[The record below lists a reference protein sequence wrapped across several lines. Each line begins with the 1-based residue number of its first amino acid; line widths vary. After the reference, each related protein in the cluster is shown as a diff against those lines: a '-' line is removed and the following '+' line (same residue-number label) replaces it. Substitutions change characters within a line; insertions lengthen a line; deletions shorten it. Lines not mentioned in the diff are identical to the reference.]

1 VQVPRCLIRDAA
13 SGGTIGAV
21 DHPMSKSRFPI
32 LLYRWH
38 AWVGLLSG
46 LFLIVICTTGSIAV
60 FRPEIERALDYSGHD
75 FTVVPTGDA
84 AISAERAVK
93 TAEAKYPGARAQSV
107 RFPALAGSTQ
117 FHGDAYLVQLNQGR
131 GKGNVSVLVDPYRRT
146 VIAALKPVRG
156 WGDFV
161 RQLHVRFFYG
171 SFWGRYIVGLF
182 GLTLLFST
190 ISGLIV
196 FTRFNGGSW
205 KPKPVRWGRGGRIVT
220 GDLHKLV
227 GLGTVAFNIIFGV
240 SGAVLGLEGIYHKFI
255 AEKTA
260 PAKHATVARLPEGRI
275 DDFVRRAQELVPG
288 GQPSAIVLGHARNGT
303 VRVDLWPTTAHLVRE
318 QSSYVVFDAKT
329 SQPAE
334 IYDVTKAAAGV
345 RLYYAME
352 PLHFGRL
359 GGAMWVKLLWGL
371 MGLSGGFLSVTGF
384 VIYVLRKRQAKSCG
398 RVTAEE
404 RVVVE
409 TAPAPEVAAVG

>member
-1 VQVPRCLIRDAA
+1 MAKRP
-13 SGGTIGAV
+13 IG
-21 DHPMSKSRFPI
+21 I

-38 AWVGLLSG
+38 SWVGLLSG

-60 FRPEIERALDYSGHD
+60 FRPEIERAIDYAGHD
-75 FTVVPTGDA
+75 FTVVPTA
-84 AISAERAVK
+84 LPKISAERAVK

-117 FHGDAYLVQLNQGR
+117 VHGDEYLVQLNQGR
-131 GKGNVSVLVDPYRRT
+131 GKGNLNVLVDPYRDT
-146 VIAALKPVRG
+146 VIAPLKSVRG

-171 SFWGRYIVGLF
+171 SFWGRYIVGFF

-205 KPKPVRWGRGGRIVT
+205 KPKPIRWGRGGRIVT
-220 GDLHKLV
+220 ADVHKLV

-240 SGAVLGLEGIYHKFI
+240 SGAVLGLEGIYHKYI
-255 AEKTA
+255 AEKVV
-260 PAKHATVARLPEGRI
+260 PEKRATVARLPDGAI
-275 DDFVRRAQELVPG
+275 DDYVRRAQELVPG
-288 GQPSAIVLGHARNGT
+288 GQPNAIVLGHARNGT

-334 IYDVTKAAAGV
+334 VYDATKAAAGV

-384 VIYVLRKRQAKSCG
+384 VIYVLRKRQAKS
-398 RVTAEE
+398 RKKAIVEE
-404 RVVVE
+404 QIVPIEREPGLVG
-409 TAPAPEVAAVG
+409 AAS